1 MKRRKGVGTKFKLS
15 MTIISVI
22 IGFMLAIQFQ
32 TVKKPKVRDT
42 RDMWDLREDL
52 VKEQELQSKLLE
64 EIRSNEDR
72 ISKYETKIKDSKEQ
86 ALKETLKELKVEA
99 GQTNITGP
107 GILIRIA
114 PLNEAVLI
122 GQNVSEVS
130 PVLLKRLV
138 NELNMYGA
146 KQISI
151 DGERLI
157 NTTVIRDINGETK
170 INGHSIKQYPFEIKV
185 IAEDMNAAN
194 KLYNRIQVS
203 PAIDEFVVDNL
214 KVSISKPKKEVT
226 LPAYDDSIIIQNM
239 VPVK

>member
-1 MKRRKGVGTKFKLS
+1 MGTKFKLS